1 MMETQVIAFLLILT
15 RISVFVGF
23 FTLFAFRGL
32 PTLVK
37 AGIAVSLSVFWYGE
51 VVGYTEDLASQDF
64 GIIVGSMLFA
74 REIVIGIMLT
84 IALNLF
90 FMPCKIAG
98 AYIGQEM
105 GLSLA
110 SISSPG
116 TPDSGTLVTRVFEA
130 FTILVFFA
138 LNLHHFMMLVIDFSF
153 KILTDKENI
162 LSFSDGFSVLRL
174 PIEQLSSMM
183 NETSDYGLMIVA
195 PLAIILAIVTV
206 GLAILN
212 RVAPSMNLFS
222 IGLSIRT
229 GFGIFC
235 MAMLVP
241 VIFGAIQGYLF
252 RVQMDIEQLL
262 TLFRFG

>member
-1 MMETQVIAFLLILT
+1 MMETQVVAFLLILT

-23 FTLFAFRGL
+23 FTLFAFRSL

-37 AGIAVSLSVFWYGE
+37 AGIAVSLTIFWYGE
-51 VVGYTEDLASQDF
+51 IIGYSEDLAGQDL
-64 GIIVGSMLFA
+64 GIITGSMLFA
-74 REIVIGIMLT
+74 REIIIGILLT
-84 IALNLF
+84 VALNMF

-130 FTILVFFA
+130 FTILGFFA
-138 LNLHHFMMLVIDFSF
+138 LNLHHFMMLVIDYSF
-153 KILTDKENI
+153 RIFTNKENI
-162 LSFSDGFSVLRL
+162 LGFDNKFNVFNL
-174 PIEQLSSMM
+174 PVEEIATML
-183 NETSDYGLMIVA
+183 NESSDYGLLVVA
-195 PLAIILAIVTV
+195 PLAIILAVVTV

-212 RVAPSMNLFS
+212 RVAPTMNLFS

-235 MAMLVP
+235 LAMLVP
-241 VIFGAIQGYLF
+241 VFFGAIQGYLF
-252 RVQMDIEQLL
+252 RVQVDIEQLL
-262 TLFRFG
+262 YLFRFG